1 MAEMTIKRFGVFSVA
16 KMYGLLMF
24 VAGLIIGV
32 IYGLFLIIFG
42 AAMSSLAPG
51 NEAMAGGISTVVM
64 GVIMMIALPIM
75 YGLFGFIGGAI
86 GALIYNI
93 MAGIIGGVKFELE
106 AVQQEYAPPPP
117 PHQWTPA
124 SNQYPAQ

>member
-32 IYGLFLIIFG
+32 IYGVILIVFG
-42 AAMSSLAPG
+42 AAITGLSPG
-51 NEAMAGGISTVVM
+51 EGAAASGVSTVVL
-64 GVIMMIALPIM
+64 GIIMMIALPIT

-86 GALIYNI
+86 GALIYNV

-106 AVQQEYAPPPP
+106 GVQQEYAPPPP
-117 PHQWTPA
+117 PHQWAP
-124 SNQYPAQ
+124 NQYQAQQ

>member
-16 KMYGLLMF
+16 KMYGLLLF
-24 VAGLIIGV
+24 VFGLVIGV
-32 IYGLFLIIFG
+32 IYGLILIVFG
-42 AAMSSLAPG
+42 AAMSSLGPG
-51 NEAMAGGISTVVM
+51 NDALAGGVSTVVM

-75 YGLFGFIGGAI
+75 YGVFGFIGGAI
-86 GALIYNI
+86 GALIYNV

-117 PHQWTPA
+117 PHQWAP
-124 SNQYPAQ
+124 NQYPAQ

>member
-1 MAEMTIKRFGVFSVA
+1 MAEMMIKRFGVFSVA

-32 IYGLFLIIFG
+32 IYGLILIVFG
-42 AAMSSLAPG
+42 AAMSSLGPR

-93 MAGIIGGVKFELE
+93 MSGIIGGVKFELE

-117 PHQWTPA
+117 PNQWAP
-124 SNQYPAQ
+124 NQYPAQ